1 MSGTELRERRR
12 IDNAGFFGR
21 GRQSERVRLVQQNRG
36 QTPTNKNRKPGSD
49 PDFPLPAF
57 LQRGF
62 TYLGML
68 LIVALMGTGLVAF
81 GELYSHA
88 AQREKERELIF
99 IGEQFRDAIASYYNK
114 SPGAKVYPKKL
125 EDLLEDNRFP
135 MPQRHL
141 RRVYRDPMT
150 GTQEWG
156 LVEAP
161 GGGFMGVHSL
171 SEETPIKSGNF
182 SATAQEFEGA
192 EHYTKWLFT
201 YSPSGLVPGV
211 APAAKR

>member
-1 MSGTELRERRR
+1 MSDTELRERRR

-21 GRQSERVRLVQQNRG
+21 GRQAGRVRFVPGNRG
-36 QTPTNKNRKPGSD
+36 LAPTNKTRQPD
-49 PDFPLPAF
+49 PDSPPPAF
-57 LQRGF
+57 LQQRGF

-68 LIVALMGTGLVAF
+68 IIVALMGTGLVAF

-88 AQREKERELIF
+88 AQREKERELLF
-99 IGEQFRDAIASYYNK
+99 IGEQFRDAVASYYNK

-125 EDLLEDNRFP
+125 EDLLEDKRFP

-150 GTQEWG
+150 GSQEWG

-182 SATAQEFEGA
+182 SVKGQEFEGA
-192 EHYTKWLFT
+192 EHYTKWMFT
-201 YSPSGLVPGV
+201 YSPGGLLPTV
-211 APAAKR
+211 AGGAKR

>member
-1 MSGTELRERRR
+1 MSGIDRRR
-12 IDNAGFFGR
+12 IANPTFFGR
-21 GRQSERVRLVQQNRG
+21 AKHSTSRVRLVPALRG
-36 QTPTNKNRKPGSD
+36 EIKKRNPG
-49 PDFPLPAF
+49 PEPELPAF
-57 LQRGF
+57 LLAQRGF

-68 LIVALMGTGLVAF
+68 VIVALLGFGLAAF

-88 AQREKERELIF
+88 AQREKERELLF
-99 IGEQFRDAIASYYNK
+99 IGNQFRDAIASYYNK

-125 EDLLEDNRFP
+125 EDLVEDKRFP

-150 GTQEWG
+150 GTPEWA

-171 SEETPIKSGNF
+171 SEETPIKSGGF
-182 SATAQEFEGA
+182 SAKDADFA
-192 EHYTKWLFT
+192 EVENYTKWMFT
-201 YSPSGLVPGV
+201 YSPAGPGNAI
-211 APAAKR
+211 APGAKR